1 MSKKVEQAIVDDLNE
16 VLQRFM
22 REVFKAMH
30 NMGNPLYE
38 GLMSQDFAIIK
49 AVNCRPDIILKD
61 ILDQLSIPN
70 STLTSIVNRLEK
82 LDVLKRVISTR
93 DRRSYGLELC
103 EKGKLIIKDREE
115 KENKY
120 FTKILGALNSD
131 EERQKLVSLLNTVM
145 TNIDD

>member
-1 MSKKVEQAIVDDLNE
+1 MSKKVDQTIVDDFNK
-16 VLQRFM
+16 VHQRFM
-22 REVFKAMH
+22 KGVFKAMH
-30 NMGNPLYE
+30 NLGDPLYD
-38 GLMSQDFAIIK
+38 GLMSQDLAIIK
-49 AVNCRPDIILKD
+49 AVSCRPDIILKD

-82 LDVLKRVISTR
+82 MDVLKRVISKR

-115 KENKY
+115 KEQKY
-120 FTKILGALNSD
+120 FTKILAALNSD
-131 EERQKLVSLLNTVM
+131 EERRKLISLLDTVV